1 MFEKIKYTGD
11 DPYVYGLNDQ
21 EFLPDTSE
29 TVRKDLLSNSLR
41 VTEEM
46 FPEIYQMINEVL
58 YKLEIDSNV
67 ETFISSDP
75 NPQALCIAQ
84 LNSVD
89 FIIIITSSLLEILSP
104 SELSFVI
111 GHEIGH
117 YVFKHYKY
125 PRPSNNE
132 SQIERFNKLQLSRA
146 AEISA
151 DRIGLLAT
159 ISEEG
164 KSRIEVAVS
173 SMIKIVSGVSDKYF
187 KLNISSYLKQGRDLI
202 QISGNSEAI
211 HSTHPVFPDR
221 VPALMQF
228 EISEPYYQFTKSDK
242 ISSINK
248 EKLDSSIDKKM
259 KSHSGNALEEHIKD
273 LAKGFTIWATI
284 LLINI
289 DGTFSSKEVAAMRHM
304 FDDETANEVEKF
316 YENADA
322 NELENYI
329 HDMINQEIK
338 KIEGLPIK
346 DRQDILYN
354 IERISSVCDG
364 EENEIVRQLSFI
376 AKLLDLNS
384 KVQIRSMDFNK

>member
-364 EENEIVRQLSFI
+364 EENEIVNQLSFI

-384 KVQIRSMDFNK
+384 KVQIRSMDFK

>member
-58 YKLEIDSNV
+58 FKLEIDSNV

>member
-11 DPYVYGLNDQ
+11 DPYVYGLNDE

-58 YKLEIDSNV
+58 FKLEIDSNV

>member
-58 YKLEIDSNV
+58 FKLEIDSNV

-228 EISEPYYQFTKSDK
+228 EISEPYYQFIKSDK

>member
-1 MFEKIKYTGD
+1 M
-11 DPYVYGLNDQ
+11 
-21 EFLPDTSE
+21 S
-29 TVRKDLLSNSLR
+29 R
-41 VTEEM
+41 
-46 FPEIYQMINEVL
+46 
-58 YKLEIDSNV
+58 
-67 ETFISSDP
+67 
-75 NPQALCIAQ
+75 
-84 LNSVD
+84 
-89 FIIIITSSLLEILSP
+89 
-104 SELSFVI
+104 ELSFVI

-125 PRPSNNE
+125 PRPNNNE

-151 DRIGLLAT
+151 DRMGLLAT
-159 ISEEG
+159 ISEDG

-228 EISEPYYQFTKSDK
+228 EISEPYYQFIKSDK

-316 YENADA
+316 YENADT

-338 KIEGLPIK
+338 KIEGLSVK

-364 EENEIVRQLSFI
+364 EQNEIINQLSFI

-384 KVQIRSMDFNK
+384 KVQIRSMDFK

>member
-1 MFEKIKYTGD
+1 MFEKIKYSGD
-11 DPYVYGLNDQ
+11 DPYVYGLTDQ

-46 FPEIYQMINEVL
+46 FPEIYQMINKVL
-58 YKLEIDSNV
+58 FKLEIESNV

-125 PRPSNNE
+125 PRPNNNE

-151 DRIGLLAT
+151 DRMGLLAT
-159 ISEEG
+159 ISEDG

-228 EISEPYYQFTKSDK
+228 EISEPYYQFIKSDK

-338 KIEGLPIK
+338 KIEGLSVK

-364 EENEIVRQLSFI
+364 EQNEIINQLSFI

-384 KVQIRSMDFNK
+384 KVQIRSMDFK

>member
-364 EENEIVRQLSFI
+364 EENEIVR
-376 AKLLDLNS
+376 KKNCLNKS
-384 KVQIRSMDFNK
+384 RK

>member
-1 MFEKIKYTGD
+1 MFEKIKYSGD
-11 DPYVYGLNDQ
+11 DPYVYGLTDQ

-46 FPEIYQMINEVL
+46 FPEIYQMINKVL
-58 YKLEIDSNV
+58 FKLEIESNV

-125 PRPSNNE
+125 PRPNNNE

-151 DRIGLLAT
+151 DRMGLLAT
-159 ISEEG
+159 ISEDG

-228 EISEPYYQFTKSDK
+228 EISEPYYQFIKSDK

-248 EKLDSSIDKKM
+248 EKLDTSIDKKM

-338 KIEGLPIK
+338 KIEGLSVK

-364 EENEIVRQLSFI
+364 EQNEIINQLSFI

-384 KVQIRSMDFNK
+384 KVQIRSMDFK

>member
-1 MFEKIKYTGD
+1 MFESIKYTGD
-11 DPYVYGLNDQ
+11 DPYVYGLTEQ
-21 EFLPDTSE
+21 EFLPDKSE
-29 TVRKDLLSNSLR
+29 AVRKDLLSNSLR
-41 VTEEM
+41 VTKEM
-46 FPEIYQMINEVL
+46 FPEIHQMISDVL
-58 YKLEIDSNV
+58 RNLEINGNV

-89 FIIIITSSLLEILSP
+89 FIIIITSSLLEILTP
-104 SELSFVI
+104 SELSFVV

-117 YVFKHYKY
+117 YVFEHYKY
-125 PRPSNNE
+125 PRPNNNE
-132 SQIERFNKLQLSRA
+132 SQIGKFNKLQLSRA

-151 DRIGLLAT
+151 DRMGLLAT
-159 ISEEG
+159 MSEDG

-173 SMIKIVSGVSDKYF
+173 SMIKIVSGVSDRYF
-187 KLNISSYLKQGRDLI
+187 RLNISSYLKQGRDLI
-202 QISGNSEAI
+202 QLAGNSDAI
-211 HSTHPVFPDR
+211 YSTHPVFPDR

-273 LAKGFTIWATI
+273 LAKGFTIWATM

-289 DGTFSSKEVAAMRHM
+289 DGTFSNKEIAAMRHM
-304 FDDETANEVEKF
+304 FDDETANEVEKL
-316 YENADA
+316 YVSTEP
-322 NELENYI
+322 NELENFI

-338 KIEGLPIK
+338 KIEGLSVN

-364 EENEIVRQLSFI
+364 EEDEIVNQLSFI
-376 AKLLDLNS
+376 AKLLDLNN
-384 KVQIRSMDFNK
+384 KVQIRSMDFK

>member
-1 MFEKIKYTGD
+1 MFEKIKYSGD
-11 DPYVYGLNDQ
+11 DPYVYGLTDQ

-46 FPEIYQMINEVL
+46 FPEIYQMINKVL
-58 YKLEIDSNV
+58 FKLEIESNV

-125 PRPSNNE
+125 PRPNNNE

-151 DRIGLLAT
+151 DRMGLLAT
-159 ISEEG
+159 ISEDG

-228 EISEPYYQFTKSDK
+228 EISDPYYQFIKSDK

-316 YENADA
+316 YKNADS

-338 KIEGLPIK
+338 KIEGLSVK

-364 EENEIVRQLSFI
+364 EQNEIINQLSFI

-384 KVQIRSMDFNK
+384 KVQIRSMDFK

>member
-1 MFEKIKYTGD
+1 
-11 DPYVYGLNDQ
+11 
-21 EFLPDTSE
+21 
-29 TVRKDLLSNSLR
+29 
-41 VTEEM
+41 
-46 FPEIYQMINEVL
+46 
-58 YKLEIDSNV
+58 
-67 ETFISSDP
+67 
-75 NPQALCIAQ
+75 
-84 LNSVD
+84 
-89 FIIIITSSLLEILSP
+89 
-104 SELSFVI
+104 
-111 GHEIGH
+111 
-117 YVFKHYKY
+117 
-125 PRPSNNE
+125 
-132 SQIERFNKLQLSRA
+132 
-146 AEISA
+146 
-151 DRIGLLAT
+151 
-159 ISEEG
+159 
-164 KSRIEVAVS
+164 
-173 SMIKIVSGVSDKYF
+173 
-187 KLNISSYLKQGRDLI
+187 
-202 QISGNSEAI
+202 
-211 HSTHPVFPDR
+211 
-221 VPALMQF
+221 
-228 EISEPYYQFTKSDK
+228 
-242 ISSINK
+242 
-248 EKLDSSIDKKM
+248 M

-289 DGTFSSKEVAAMRHM
+289 DGTFSSKEVALMRHM

>member
-1 MFEKIKYTGD
+1 MFDSIKYTGD
-11 DPYVYGLNDQ
+11 DPYVYGLTEQ
-21 EFLPDTSE
+21 EFLPDKSE
-29 TVRKDLLSNSLR
+29 AVRKDLLSNSLR

-46 FPEIYQMINEVL
+46 FPEIHQMINDVL
-58 YKLEIDSNV
+58 RNLEIDSNV
-67 ETFISSDP
+67 ETFIKSDP

-104 SELSFVI
+104 SELSFVV

-117 YVFKHYKY
+117 YVFEHYKY
-125 PRPSNNE
+125 PRPNNNE
-132 SQIERFNKLQLSRA
+132 SQIGKFNKLQLSRA

-151 DRIGLLAT
+151 DRMGLLAT
-159 ISEEG
+159 MSEDG

-173 SMIKIVSGVSDKYF
+173 SMIKIVSGVSDRYF
-187 KLNISSYLKQGRDLI
+187 RLNISSYLKQGRDLI
-202 QISGNSEAI
+202 QLAGNSDAI
-211 HSTHPVFPDR
+211 YSTHPVFPDR

-273 LAKGFTIWATI
+273 LAKGFTIWATM

-289 DGTFSSKEVAAMRHM
+289 DGTFSNKEIAAMRHM
-304 FDDETANEVEKF
+304 FDDETANEVEKL
-316 YENADA
+316 YASAEP
-322 NELENYI
+322 NELENFI

-338 KIEGLPIK
+338 KIEGLSIK

-364 EENEIVRQLSFI
+364 EENEIVNQLSFI

-384 KVQIRSMDFNK
+384 KVQIRSMDFK

>member
-1 MFEKIKYTGD
+1 MFDSIKYTGD
-11 DPYVYGLNDQ
+11 DPYVYGLTEQ
-21 EFLPDTSE
+21 EFLPDKSE
-29 TVRKDLLSNSLR
+29 AVRKDLLSNSLR

-46 FPEIYQMINEVL
+46 FPEIHQMINDVL
-58 YKLEIDSNV
+58 RNLEIESNV
-67 ETFISSDP
+67 ETFIKSDP

-104 SELSFVI
+104 SELSFVV

-117 YVFKHYKY
+117 YIFEHYKY
-125 PRPSNNE
+125 PRPNNNE
-132 SQIERFNKLQLSRA
+132 SQIGKFNKLQLSRA

-151 DRIGLLAT
+151 DRMGLLAT
-159 ISEEG
+159 MSEDG

-173 SMIKIVSGVSDKYF
+173 SMIKIVSGVSDRYF

-202 QISGNSEAI
+202 QLAGNSDAI
-211 HSTHPVFPDR
+211 YSTHPVFPDR

-273 LAKGFTIWATI
+273 LAKGFTIWATM

-289 DGTFSSKEVAAMRHM
+289 DGTFSNKEIAAMRHM
-304 FDDETANEVEKF
+304 FDDETANEVEKL
-316 YENADA
+316 YASAEP
-322 NELENYI
+322 NELENFI

-338 KIEGLPIK
+338 KIEGLSIK

-364 EENEIVRQLSFI
+364 EENEIVNQLSFI

-384 KVQIRSMDFNK
+384 KVQIRSMDFK

>member
-1 MFEKIKYTGD
+1 MFDSIKYTGD
-11 DPYVYGLNDQ
+11 DPYVYGLTEQ
-21 EFLPDTSE
+21 EFLPDKSE
-29 TVRKDLLSNSLR
+29 AVRKDLLSNSLR

-46 FPEIYQMINEVL
+46 FPEIHQMINGVL
-58 YKLEIDSNV
+58 RKLEIDSNV
-67 ETFISSDP
+67 ETFIRSDP

-104 SELSFVI
+104 AELSFVV

-117 YVFKHYKY
+117 YVFEHYKY
-125 PRPSNNE
+125 PRPNNNE
-132 SQIERFNKLQLSRA
+132 SQIGKFNKLQLSRA

-151 DRIGLLAT
+151 DRMGLLAT
-159 ISEEG
+159 MSEVG

-173 SMIKIVSGVSDKYF
+173 SMIKIVSGVSDRYF
-187 KLNISSYLKQGRDLI
+187 RLNISSYLKQGRDLI
-202 QISGNSEAI
+202 QLAGNSDAI
-211 HSTHPVFPDR
+211 YSTHPVFPDR

-273 LAKGFTIWATI
+273 LAKGFTIWATM

-289 DGTFSSKEVAAMRHM
+289 DGTFSNKEIAAMRHM
-304 FDDETANEVEKF
+304 FDDATANEVEKL
-316 YENADA
+316 YASTEH
-322 NELENYI
+322 NELENFI

-338 KIEGLPIK
+338 KIEGLSVN

-364 EENEIVRQLSFI
+364 EEDEIVNQLSFI
-376 AKLLDLNS
+376 AKLLDLNN
-384 KVQIRSMDFNK
+384 KVQIRSMDFK

>member
-221 VPALMQF
+221 VPA
-228 EISEPYYQFTKSDK
+228 
-242 ISSINK
+242 
-248 EKLDSSIDKKM
+248 
-259 KSHSGNALEEHIKD
+259 
-273 LAKGFTIWATI
+273 W
-284 LLINI
+284 
-289 DGTFSSKEVAAMRHM
+289 
-304 FDDETANEVEKF
+304 
-316 YENADA
+316 
-322 NELENYI
+322 
-329 HDMINQEIK
+329 
-338 KIEGLPIK
+338 
-346 DRQDILYN
+346 
-354 IERISSVCDG
+354 
-364 EENEIVRQLSFI
+364 
-376 AKLLDLNS
+376 
-384 KVQIRSMDFNK
+384 

>member
-1 MFEKIKYTGD
+1 MFEKIKYSGD
-11 DPYVYGLNDQ
+11 DPYVYGLTDQ

-46 FPEIYQMINEVL
+46 FPEIYQMINKVL
-58 YKLEIDSNV
+58 FKLEIESNV

-125 PRPSNNE
+125 PRPNNNE

-151 DRIGLLAT
+151 DRMGLLAT
-159 ISEEG
+159 ISEDG

-228 EISEPYYQFTKSDK
+228 EISEPYYQFIKSDK

-316 YENADA
+316 YENADT

-338 KIEGLPIK
+338 KIEGLSVK

-364 EENEIVRQLSFI
+364 EQNEIINQLSFI

-384 KVQIRSMDFNK
+384 KVQIRSMDFK

>member
-21 EFLPDTSE
+21 EYLPDTSE
-29 TVRKDLLSNSLR
+29 TVRKDVLSNSLR

-58 YKLEIDSNV
+58 FKLEIDSNV

>member
-1 MFEKIKYTGD
+1 MFDSIKYTGD
-11 DPYVYGLNDQ
+11 DPYVYGLTEQ
-21 EFLPDTSE
+21 EFLPDKSE
-29 TVRKDLLSNSLR
+29 AVRKDLLSNSLR

-46 FPEIYQMINEVL
+46 FPEIYQMINGVL
-58 YKLEIDSNV
+58 RKLEIDSNV
-67 ETFISSDP
+67 ETFIRSDP

-104 SELSFVI
+104 AELSFVV

-117 YVFKHYKY
+117 YVFEHYKY
-125 PRPSNNE
+125 PRPNNNE
-132 SQIERFNKLQLSRA
+132 SQIGKFNKLQLSRA

-151 DRIGLLAT
+151 DRMGLLAT
-159 ISEEG
+159 MSEDG

-173 SMIKIVSGVSDKYF
+173 SMIKIVSGVSDRYF

-202 QISGNSEAI
+202 QLAGNSDAI
-211 HSTHPVFPDR
+211 YSTHPVFPDR

-273 LAKGFTIWATI
+273 LAKGFTIWATM

-289 DGTFSSKEVAAMRHM
+289 DGTFSNKEIAAMRHM
-304 FDDETANEVEKF
+304 FDDATANEVEKL
-316 YENADA
+316 YASTEH
-322 NELENYI
+322 NELENFI

-338 KIEGLPIK
+338 KIEGLSVN

-364 EENEIVRQLSFI
+364 EEDEIVNQLSFI
-376 AKLLDLNS
+376 AKLLDLNN
-384 KVQIRSMDFNK
+384 KVQIRSMDFK